1 MKASYDQILSL
12 VADPMQLNKKSAI
25 LYQLKVNE
33 LRVYKVKE
41 TYLGVDVSPLTYEGI
56 LSEIKTKIVQNEQ
69 STIIAVNPEKIIAA
83 QRNSEVK
90 TLINN
95 STFQI
100 ADGVGVL
107 LASKLKSGKIT
118 SRVTGVEMMGAL
130 LNFATAEGHP
140 VYFYGAK
147 EEVVTKA
154 IAEIQKERPTI
165 QIAGYTNGYE
175 KDEASLVHRIN
186 NSDAKILFVAL
197 GSPKQELWIKRNLT
211 NLPNVLVFQGV
222 GGSFDVFSG
231 TVKRAPALFR
241 KFGLEWFYRLVS
253 NPSRL
258 KRQMNLPVFLLKV
271 LKERKK

>member
-1 MKASYDQILSL
+1 M
-12 VADPMQLNKKSAI
+12 
-25 LYQLKVNE
+25 
-33 LRVYKVKE
+33 KE

-56 LSEIKTKIVQNEQ
+56 LAEIKSKMSRNEQ
-69 STIIAVNPEKIIAA
+69 STIIAVNPEKIITA
-83 QRNSEVK
+83 QRDAEVK

-107 LASKLKSGKIT
+107 LASKVKGGKIN
-118 SRVTGVEMMGAL
+118 SRVTGVDMMGRL
-130 LNFATAEGHP
+130 LDFAAEESHP

-154 IAEIQKERPTI
+154 IDEIKNRRPTI

-175 KDEASLVHRIN
+175 KDEEALVQRIHE
-186 NSDAKILFVAL
+186 SGAKILFVAL
-197 GSPKQELWIKRNLT
+197 GSPKQELWIKRNLL

-231 TVKRAPALFR
+231 MVKRAPAFFR
-241 KFGLEWFYRLVS
+241 KFGLEWLYRLAS
-253 NPSRL
+253 NPSRI
-258 KRQMNLPVFLLKV
+258 KRQMNLPVFLIRV
-271 LKERKK
+271 LLNKK